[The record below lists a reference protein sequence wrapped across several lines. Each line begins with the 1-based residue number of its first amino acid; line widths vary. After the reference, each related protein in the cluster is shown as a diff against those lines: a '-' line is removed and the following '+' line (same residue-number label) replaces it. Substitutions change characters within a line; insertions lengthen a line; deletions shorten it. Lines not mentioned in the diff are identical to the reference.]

1 MKVIPKL
8 NRPSR
13 VELIQALRN
22 SDSRKNLIQPVHHVH
37 LPTMNIHQTMRHS
50 SGDFIRPQV
59 MMLPGIHPNSEFNT
73 EKVFHK
79 QVNLSEAFSMMKEIL
94 KEEEEIQPL
103 TFWQKVRKFF
113 TRKH

>member
-1 MKVIPKL
+1 MKAIPKL
-8 NRPSR
+8 NHPSR
-13 VELIQALRN
+13 AELMQSLI
-22 SDSRKNLIQPVHHVH
+22 DSEKNLIQPIHHVH

-79 QVNLSEAFSMMKEIL
+79 QVNLSEAFPMMKEIL
-94 KEEEEIQPL
+94 KEEEDIQPL